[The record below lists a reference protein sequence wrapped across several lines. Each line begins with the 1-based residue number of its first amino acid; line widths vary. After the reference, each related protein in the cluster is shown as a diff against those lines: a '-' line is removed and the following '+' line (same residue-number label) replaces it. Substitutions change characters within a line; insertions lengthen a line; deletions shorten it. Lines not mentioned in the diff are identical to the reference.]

1 MTPGFSKYSEIIDF
15 LKQKIRRAR
24 MQAVITVNAQMLNI
38 YWEIGDTIAKQEQE
52 EGWGK
57 KIVETLA
64 KDLKAEFPEMKGF
77 SPRNIRY
84 MRDFALAYP
93 DFPILQALP
102 AKSEGDEHIDNISIL
117 QAKLA
122 KLTWYH
128 HVTLLDKVKDLKERQ
143 FYIDQTAQNGWSR
156 DIMVHQIESGLY
168 KRQGQITSN
177 FKHTI
182 APNQSELVQ
191 QLFKDPY
198 KFDFIYL
205 GQQAKERDLEDALT
219 NQLTKF
225 LIELGQWFA
234 FMGRQYR
241 VMVGDK
247 EYFYDLLFYH
257 TRLKRYIVI
266 ELKIDEFKP
275 EYKGKMEYYLT
286 IADEQLKSATDDP
299 SIGLILCKT
308 KDGLVA
314 EYALRDSSK
323 PIGIAEYNLSESL
336 PENIKG
342 ELPSIEELEIEI
354 EKGYDELKS
363 PAEKRLEALKN
374 KISQISGKEIMQTA
388 TTPILFEVIDRS
400 ITPMYQSIIDRMD
413 QFADMF
419 VSRSYNWQG
428 KNKQME
434 TFDQMA
440 EEWKNEEFLKSNYDF
455 YFSYHL
461 NGFKKAG
468 TEAFSSGFQLNFRID
483 TYWYGFTLIN
493 YNNQQPF
500 IKKLY
505 NEQLSKE
512 DINQITDTIS
522 EFVIDNI
529 ERNLERMS
537 DL

>member
-1 MTPGFSKYSEIIDF
+1 MMPGFLKYSEIIEQ
-15 LKQKIRRAR
+15 LKQKIRQAR
-24 MQAVITVNAQMLNI
+24 VQSIITVNTHMLSI
-38 YWEIGDTIAKQEQE
+38 YWEIGDTIARQEKE

-93 DFPILQALP
+93 DFVILQALP
-102 AKSEGDEHIDNISIL
+102 AKLDAGENLKESEVL
-117 QAKLA
+117 QAQLA

-128 HVTLLDKVKDLKERQ
+128 HVTLLDKVKDLRERQ
-143 FYIDQTAQNGWSR
+143 FYINHTVQNGWSR

-177 FKHTI
+177 FKHTV
-182 APNQSELVQ
+182 APDQSELVQ

-205 GQQAKERDLEDALT
+205 GQQSKERDLEDALI
-219 NQLTKF
+219 NQLKNF

-241 VMVGDK
+241 VMVGDN

-299 SIGLILCKT
+299 TIGLILCKT

-323 PIGIAEYNLSESL
+323 PIGIAEYNLRESL

-342 ELPSIEELEIEI
+342 ILPSIEELEIEM
-354 EKGYDELKS
+354 EKGYQELKS
-363 PAEKRLEALKN
+363 PAEKRLETLKN
-374 KISQISGKEIMQTA
+374 KISQLKGKEVMQIA
-388 TTPILFEVIDRS
+388 TIKILFE
-400 ITPMYQSIIDRMD
+400 IIDNSVIPLYQLLIERMK
-413 QFADMF
+413 QFDEMF
-419 VSRSYNWQG
+419 ISCSYSWQG
-428 KNKQME
+428 KNKRPSNFEQL
-434 TFDQMA
+434 T
-440 EEWKNEEFLKSNYDF
+440 EEWKNEEFLKSHDEL
-455 YFSYHL
+455 YFHYQLHGL
-461 NGFKKAG
+461 KKAG
-468 TEAFSSGFQLNFRID
+468 TEAFNSGFQLNFRTD
-483 TYWYGFTLIN
+483 TFWYGFTLVN
-493 YNNQQPF
+493 HNNQQPF

-512 DINQITDTIS
+512 DIIQITDSVS
-522 EFVIDNI
+522 EFVVDSI
-529 ERNLERMS
+529 ERELERIS
-537 DL
+537 KP